1 MRRALLLLLLL
12 LPLACNR
19 EEKSA
24 VRQQTGGGDPTR
36 GGQLMTQYGC
46 TACHSIPGV
55 AGPSGMVGPPLDH
68 MATRQ
73 YIAGKFANNP
83 QTMTQWLQ
91 NPQSLDPQNAMPNVG
106 VTPADARD
114 MTAYLYT
121 LK

>member
-1 MRRALLLLLLL
+1 MRRAVFLLLVLS
-12 LPLACNR
+12 LACHR
-19 EEKSA
+19 EEKYA
-24 VRQQTGGGDPTR
+24 VRQQTGGGDAKR
-36 GGQLMTQYGC
+36 GGELMTQYGC

-55 AGPSGMVGPPLDH
+55 AGPRGMVGPPLDH

-73 YIAGKFANNP
+73 YIAGKFSNSP
-83 QTMTQWLQ
+83 QTMIQWLR

-106 VTPADARD
+106 VTAQDARD